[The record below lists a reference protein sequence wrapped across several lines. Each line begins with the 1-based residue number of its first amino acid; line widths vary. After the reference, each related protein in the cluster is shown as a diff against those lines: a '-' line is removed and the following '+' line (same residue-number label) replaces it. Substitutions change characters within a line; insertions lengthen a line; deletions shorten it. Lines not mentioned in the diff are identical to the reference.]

1 MKEPG
6 EGRAVDSEGGKR
18 LRKEIIS
25 FSERPNVVMT
35 AALPGPWRWA
45 PEQEQFQ
52 QSGGWGQGKLRDS
65 WVLVRKTA
73 GAPLWTPSIK
83 SWLKEF
89 D

>member
-35 AALPGPWRWA
+35 AAQPGPWRWA

-52 QSGGWGQGKLRDS
+52 QSGGVGAREAPGFVGACEEDS
-65 WVLVRKTA
+65 R
-73 GAPLWTPSIK
+73 GTPVDPK
-83 SWLKEF
+83 Y
-89 D
+89 